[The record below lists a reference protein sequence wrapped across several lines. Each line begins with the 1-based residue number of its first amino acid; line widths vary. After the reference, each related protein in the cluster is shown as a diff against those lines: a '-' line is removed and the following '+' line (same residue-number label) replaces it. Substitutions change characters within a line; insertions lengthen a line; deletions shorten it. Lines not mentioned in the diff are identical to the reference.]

1 MALAHIT
8 EKIITRTIEERV
20 ERVTLELTPN
30 EADLL
35 ARLLF
40 CHISGESDARRVL
53 TDDIGSSLRDALGV
67 YNPAPLRTGQE
78 RPRVL
83 YVEGA

>member
-8 EKIITRTIEERV
+8 EKILTRTIEERV

-40 CHISGESDARRVL
+40 CHIGGDSDARRVL
-53 TDDIGSSLRDALGV
+53 TDDIGSSLRTALGV
-67 YNPAPLRTGQE
+67 YCPDRLRTKQGE
-78 RPRVL
+78 PRFICI
-83 YVEGA
+83 EGA